1 MAMHAQRKT
10 RLGLVVS
17 SAMSKTAVVAV
28 QRRVQHAKYRKFL
41 TRRTRYQAHDENNE
55 CGVGDTVLITE
66 CRPLSRHKRWR
77 VSKIVER
84 ATKL

>member
-1 MAMHAQRKT
+1 MMHAQRKT
-10 RLGLVVS
+10 RVGTVVS

-41 TRRTRYQAHDENNE
+41 TRRTRYQAHDERNE
-55 CGVGDTVLITE
+55 CEVGDTVLITE

-77 VSKIVER
+77 VSKIVEK

>member
-1 MAMHAQRKT
+1 MTMHAQRKT

-17 SAMSKTAVVAV
+17 NAMSKTAVVAV

-41 TRRTRYQAHDENNE
+41 NRRTRYQAHDEKDE
-55 CGVGDTVLITE
+55 CEVGDTVLITE

>member
-1 MAMHAQRKT
+1 MTMHAQRKT

-17 SAMSKTAVVAV
+17 NAMSKTAVVTV

-41 TRRTRYQAHDENNE
+41 TRRTRYQAHDEKDE
-55 CGVGDTVLITE
+55 CEVGDTVLITE